1 MKVWRTEKSIEM
13 TATPEAVWRAWA
25 DVERWPA
32 WNADIEHIVLAGPFA
47 TGSTIT
53 MTPHGAEPVALRVAE
68 AREPHVFVD
77 QADVAGTVIRTTHRV
92 DDIGGGRAVVVY
104 ALEASG
110 PAAED
115 LGPAISADFDDT
127 LRALSH
133 YIASGAP
140 AEPLQSESSA

>member
-32 WNADIEHIVLAGPFA
+32 WNADIEHIVLDGPFA

-77 QADVAGTVIRTTHRV
+77 QADVAGTVIRTTSPRAGHPDAVGRQRDRRAGRRRHGRRRRWDRV
-92 DDIGGGRAVVVY
+92 TDWPGGV
-104 ALEASG
+104 
-110 PAAED
+110 
-115 LGPAISADFDDT
+115 SA
-127 LRALSH
+127 R
-133 YIASGAP
+133 
-140 AEPLQSESSA
+140 